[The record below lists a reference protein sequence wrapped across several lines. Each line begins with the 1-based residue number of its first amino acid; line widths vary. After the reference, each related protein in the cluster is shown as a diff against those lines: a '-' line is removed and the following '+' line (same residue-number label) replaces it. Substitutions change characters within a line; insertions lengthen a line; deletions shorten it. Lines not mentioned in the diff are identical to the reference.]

1 MQTWNINLQTAS
13 DVDILDTLVGYVR
26 FYELTSGGGADPR
39 IRLKS
44 LGGGINVEVL
54 AGQGYR
60 LPVPVRGL
68 VVENM
73 SGVALTGKLA
83 ISPESTGGFED
94 DRITGTMSLDALTL
108 AALEYVQVR
117 PEAATGGFVSTAA
130 LAANTAVNVFSAA
143 SNPNGSIVLTADI
156 SEFDPTQGQ
165 GGFLAKATAPAN
177 VTDGIP
183 ILMCRAIGA
192 YDITNHYSGGTL
204 QQAQMVAPG
213 LALWYIRTSALAA
226 AVGNFRSASFKQ
238 L

>member
-1 MQTWNINLQTAS
+1 MQTWNINLETAT

-83 ISPESTGGFED
+83 ISPESSGGFED
-94 DRITGTMSLDALTL
+94 DRITGTVALSGPTL
-108 AALEYVQVR
+108 ATMIAGKYNIR
-117 PEAATGGFVSTAA
+117 PEAPTNSINDATAA
-130 LAANTAVNVFSAA
+130 IMGTSAAPLLAPAANVNGIIILDGYMQDFGVTSQCMLAKLTSPVAVNDGQCLL
-143 SNPNGSIVLTADI
+143 NG
-156 SEFDPTQGQ
+156 
-165 GGFLAKATAPAN
+165 
-177 VTDGIP
+177 
-183 ILMCRAIGA
+183 C
-192 YDITNHYSGGTL
+192 
-204 QQAQMVAPG
+204 APG
-213 LALWYIRTSALAA
+213 YSSAGAVSEKFHRPIYVAAGLGIWLRSDAATSAPGASRR
-226 AVGNFRSASFKQ
+226 GFRYIA